1 MHNDCGMVLILLSS
15 SGDQNKK
22 ITPPLGGFF
31 TLYSHLTGCVLTV
44 SVLSENFN
52 LILCVCFWWSW
63 SRDAF
68 KINEYF
74 LICDSFFFL
83 IVLWSNCVYIPAGA
97 GSGSSGFPVPG
108 LGEGQGQG
116 IL

>member
-1 MHNDCGMVLILLSS
+1 MHNDYGMVLILLLSA
-15 SGDQNKK
+15 GDQNKK
-22 ITPPLGGFF
+22 ITLPLGGFF
-31 TLYSHLTGCVLTV
+31 TLYSHLTGCVLIV
-44 SVLSENFN
+44 SVLSEYFN

-68 KINEYF
+68 KMNGYF
-74 LICDSFFFL
+74 LIWDFFFT
-83 IVLWSNCVYIPAGA
+83 VLWSNCVYIPAGA